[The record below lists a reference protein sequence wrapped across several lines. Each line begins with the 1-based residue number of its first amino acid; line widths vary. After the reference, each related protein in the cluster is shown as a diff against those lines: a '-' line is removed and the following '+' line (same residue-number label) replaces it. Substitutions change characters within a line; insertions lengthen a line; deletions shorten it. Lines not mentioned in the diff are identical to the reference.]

1 MLNLHL
7 CVDYYYNKTDRI
19 LLFCQLLRGG
29 RERRLGA
36 PGMIASQ
43 SAGHHNAT
51 AYPLV
56 GVALVAVLYAY
67 KKAKTATKVSG
78 AAEEDL
84 E

>member
-1 MLNLHL
+1 M
-7 CVDYYYNKTDRI
+7 
-19 LLFCQLLRGG
+19 FCQLLRGG

-43 SAGHHNAT
+43 SAGYHNAT
-51 AYPLV
+51 AYPFV
-56 GVALVAVLYAY
+56 GVALLAVLYAY
-67 KKAKTATKVSG
+67 KKAKTATTKVSV